1 MQYVSLQVGRR
12 KNRFHKALVG
22 MLLCLSCWTVLFSPH
37 TAVFNLIFVN
47 RASSDMNCLAVPNP
61 ADCYNNI
68 GNGNG
73 NTTTNTSIEE
83 HQYSYEY
90 SHPNFTFELPL
101 CLVHVGKTAGSS
113 ISCGLGL
120 MYADCEGM
128 PRDPPLPHVHYF
140 HMRKNNCLQG
150 YENNTNKDIATYL
163 MLIRNPITRIRSWFN
178 FEKDIVPSR
187 RNKHAE
193 ERLRWKRGMIFT
205 ECYDNF
211 VDLVTKGV
219 GTINDLRSFSGNN
232 NGTYEILSERPIN
245 MTCPERALA
254 ALLGV
259 REFSYH
265 EWYNYEHYWT
275 TLQNHHQRLFD
286 GNNHSRSLA
295 LSPSLLVLRTEHLYA
310 DWTGLAKEDLFR
322 HVNKGNR
329 SAGSNFTKD
338 GDDVVSE
345 NDYSSRYW
353 VNLCYAMCPEIQ
365 IYKQIL
371 QRSNNLNVSQVLQ
384 SISEVQ
390 MMCPE
395 ESSSVRSCPGIPR
408 FPLLKLPR
416 KEYVKEAKKRLFTIK

>member
-1 MQYVSLQVGRR
+1 MRYVSLQVGRR

-37 TAVFNLIFVN
+37 KAVFNLTFVN
-47 RASSDMNCLAVPNP
+47 RISSDMNCLAVPNP

-68 GNGNG
+68 VISTNTNGNGNG

-83 HQYSYEY
+83 YQYSYEY
-90 SHPNFTFELPL
+90 RHPNFTFELPL

-150 YENNTNKDIATYL
+150 YEKNTNKDIATYL
-163 MLIRNPITRIRSWFN
+163 MLIRNPISRIRSWFN

-193 ERLRWKRGMIFT
+193 ERLRWKRGMLFT

-254 ALLGV
+254 ALCK
-259 REFSYH
+259 S
-265 EWYNYEHYWT
+265 
-275 TLQNHHQRLFD
+275 
-286 GNNHSRSLA
+286 
-295 LSPSLLVLRTEHLYA
+295 TELY
-310 DWTGLAKEDLFR
+310 
-322 HVNKGNR
+322 
-329 SAGSNFTKD
+329 
-338 GDDVVSE
+338 
-345 NDYSSRYW
+345 Y
-353 VNLCYAMCPEIQ
+353 
-365 IYKQIL
+365 
-371 QRSNNLNVSQVLQ
+371 
-384 SISEVQ
+384 
-390 MMCPE
+390 
-395 ESSSVRSCPGIPR
+395 
-408 FPLLKLPR
+408 
-416 KEYVKEAKKRLFTIK
+416 IK